1 MYDYEDK
8 ICCKESPINFYRECC
23 LDIIDQI
30 SWLKINLEKCNIALL
45 SKISLSYPSVENI
58 KAELYYSVDLVIP
71 LRGDKIAT

>member
-1 MYDYEDK
+1 
-8 ICCKESPINFYRECC
+8 
-23 LDIIDQI
+23 
-30 SWLKINLEKCNIALL
+30 LEKCNIALL